1 MNRLRTSL
9 LVLALSFLPSLA
21 RAHTPIEGVGF
32 FYGGMLHP
40 LVIPAHLLLLVGAGL
55 WIGQQGIRH
64 IEVGLPA
71 FVAGLALG
79 LPCAGLGYVT
89 FIPAPFLVAPAALAG
104 LWVAS
109 AWPLPREA
117 IGVGALAAGLLIGLD
132 SAPGTA
138 EGRDALFM
146 LIGVALGAG
155 FLLIHELALVEF
167 FRRPWQR
174 IAVRV
179 LGSWVAAIALMVLA
193 LSFAPERRD
202 SEKGTAGGDPA
213 EVRPDSVNSEP

>member
-1 MNRLRTSL
+1 MKSFRALL
-9 LVLALSFLPSLA
+9 LVLALASLPSPA

-40 LVIPAHLLLLVGAGL
+40 FVIPAHLLLVVVLGL

-71 FVAGLALG
+71 FAAGLGVG
-79 LPCAGLGYVT
+79 LTLAGLGYVT
-89 FIPAPFLVAPAALAG
+89 FIPAPVLVAPAALAG

-109 AWPLPREA
+109 AWPLPREV
-117 IGVGALAAGLLIGLD
+117 IGVGALASGFLIGLD
-132 SAPGTA
+132 SAPGEATA
-138 EGRDALFM
+138 RETVFM

-179 LGSWVAAIALMVLA
+179 LGSWIAAIALMVLA
-193 LSFAPERRD
+193 LSFAP
-202 SEKGTAGGDPA
+202 AGSGG
-213 EVRPDSVNSEP
+213 